1 LLSLLRVN
9 IAKGSLGT
17 LVQFYDPL
25 YHCFTFLDY
34 QLVLTLEEY
43 SYLVGLPIL
52 EKVPFSGL
60 EHTPKPQT
68 IANSLHLKT
77 SIIQANLIS
86 RGGLLGLS
94 TKFLYQQAS
103 TFAEMASNDAFYSNL
118 ALLIYGLV
126 LFPNIDD
133 FVDINTIQIFLTKNP
148 VPTLLADTYH
158 SIHDRT
164 SVGRGTIF
172 CCTPLLYKW
181 FISHLP
187 QTHSR
192 KANPENLPWS
202 QIIMSLTPSDI
213 VWYHPACDIGEIIVS
228 CGEYPNVPL
237 LGMRGG
243 ISYNPTLA
251 KRQFG
256 YPIKAKPDNITL
268 ANEFYLNHEDPSN
281 KRRKFVQAWHAIRRL
296 GRGQLGRKSDVV
308 HESYLQWVIDRAKN
322 FGMPYEMSRGVS
334 ATTPPSSLPLPFD
347 TKEEFQEILAK
358 LSRERDAW
366 KTRCQ
371 VAELENE
378 TLKGK
383 LEQKDHL
390 ILTQNQQIVEGN
402 VLLRRKDALLRHDS
416 KRRKQNMDLFS
427 GSQSNSD
434 DSPASKV

>member
-1 LLSLLRVN
+1 
-9 IAKGSLGT
+9 
-17 LVQFYDPL
+17 
-25 YHCFTFLDY
+25 
-34 QLVLTLEEY
+34 
-43 SYLVGLPIL
+43 
-52 EKVPFSGL
+52 
-60 EHTPKPQT
+60 
-68 IANSLHLKT
+68 
-77 SIIQANLIS
+77 
-86 RGGLLGLS
+86 
-94 TKFLYQQAS
+94 
-103 TFAEMASNDAFYSNL
+103 MASNDAFYSNL

-126 LFPNIDD
+126 LFPYIDD
-133 FVDINTIQIFLTKNP
+133 FVDINTIQIFLTKNL

-371 VAELENE
+371 VVELENE

-402 VLLRRKDALLRHDS
+402 VLLRWKDALLRHDS
-416 KRRKQNMDLFS
+416 RRRKQNMDLFS